1 MTTPSREQASRL
13 FSQEYWLELFKL
25 LQPFVQK
32 SNNTAWIK
40 QYYGAAAFH
49 CQELNHAEE
58 SLRQAIILEPKQ
70 GWSYYFLGRT
80 LAAKDNT
87 TEAELM
93 LSVASRYL
101 PNEFWPSFFL
111 LEILL
116 KSGNYIAAQA
126 LFIQCSKRFKGNP
139 HLISLARREPS
150 LAKLVEKNMGY
161 AGSLENIVELRNG
174 QIFITGWSLS
184 PAPQDLLRVEINGK
198 QRTIKA
204 LVKGIPRPDASQTY
218 GYSNINLGF
227 ILGLNRSKL
236 EKNSHIDYFW
246 QEEKV
251 TMNIKTINDEPW
263 PQNAET
269 LLAILD
275 INTLSPRHAID
286 IFNGNIGNSL
296 LYLQSQVKGKENIYN
311 AIQASYS
318 FGPNKPGN
326 AAEVSIVIPIY
337 GRWDFIITQLIAFS
351 RDPWFI
357 SGRVELIYVLDDPK
371 LAPELL
377 NWAEGFGEHLL
388 VPFSILILDKNYGFS
403 TATNIGVAKSTA
415 NYCCLLNSDIFPIN
429 AEWLA
434 PLLGHIKENHNAGV
448 VAPLL
453 LYPDGSVQHA
463 GMIYMISPKIP
474 GIRLNIH
481 PGKGLHWTGGS
492 HPRTVQALS
501 GAAMLIKR
509 SNYDLVGGLITQFIR
524 GDFEDSHLCEQLK
537 SLGLN
542 CILMPDVQL
551 VHAERQS
558 FPKSDSGDNHANWR
572 VLANA
577 WLAEKLLSPNP
588 KK

>member
-13 FSQEYWLELFKL
+13 FNQEYWLELFKL

-32 SNNTAWIK
+32 SNNIAWIK

-49 CQELNHAEE
+49 CQELDHAEE

-87 TEAELM
+87 TEAESM
-93 LSVASRYL
+93 LTIAIKYM
-101 PNEFWPSFFL
+101 PNEFWPAFFL

-116 KSGNYIAAQA
+116 KSGKHIAAHE
-126 LFIQCSKRFKGNP
+126 LFLQCNKRFKGNP
-139 HLISLARREPS
+139 HLISAARREPS
-150 LAKLVEKNMGY
+150 LSKLIEKNMGY
-161 AGSLENIVELRNG
+161 AGNLENIVKLKNG
-174 QIFITGWSLS
+174 QIFITGWSSS
-184 PAPQDLLRVEINGK
+184 PAPQDLLIVKINGK

-204 LVKGIPRPDASQTY
+204 LVKGIPRSDIAQLH
-218 GYSNINLGF
+218 GYSNNHLGF
-227 ILGLNRSKL
+227 VLGLNISKL
-236 EKNSHIDYFW
+236 DKNSHIDYFW

-251 TMNIKTINDEPW
+251 TINIEIINDEPW
-263 PQNAET
+263 PQNAEYF
-269 LLAILD
+269 LNILS
-275 INTLSPRHAID
+275 INTLSPIHAID
-286 IFNGNIGNSL
+286 VFNANIGSAL
-296 LYLQSQVKGKENIYN
+296 LYLQSQVKGKENIHK
-311 AIQASYS
+311 AIQNSYS
-318 FGPNKPGN
+318 FGPNPSN
-326 AAEVSIVIPIY
+326 AAEVSVVIPIY
-337 GRWDFIITQLIAFS
+337 GRWDFIITQLMAFS

-357 SGRVELIYVLDDPK
+357 SGRVELIYVLDDPR
-371 LAPELL
+371 LAPKLL
-377 NWAEGFGEHLL
+377 DWAVSFGKHLL

-415 NYCCLLNSDIFPIN
+415 SYCCLLNSDIFPIN

-434 PLLGHIKENHNAGV
+434 PLLTHIKENHNAGV

-463 GMIYMISPKIP
+463 GIIYKISPKIP

-492 HPRTVQALS
+492 HPRSVQALS

-509 SNYDLVGGLITQFIR
+509 SNYDLVGGLSTQFIR

-542 CILMPDVQL
+542 CILMPGVQL

-558 FPKSDSGDNHANWR
+558 FPKSDSGDNHANWQ

-577 WLAEKLLSPNP
+577 WLAEKLLSPNS